1 RDIDFERL
9 FGRLPN
15 PYMILDRQLRYV
27 AANETYLQLTASRLE
42 DLLGKH
48 LFDLFPNDP
57 ADPANAPAAMLRASF
72 ERVLATGQT
81 DELALIPY
89 RVPIE
94 RDGRV
99 VTEER
104 LWSATHVPVLDAQG
118 QVAFV
123 LQHTVDVTELER
135 LRRGEAGPASTQP
148 TPSGALERLG
158 AGVLGRAES
167 VQDHNR
173 RLDAERQRLHTLFEQ
188 APGFICVLQ
197 GPGHEFVLANRSYRR
212 LVGQRDLVGRTVGE
226 ALPEVSRQG
235 FVQLLDR
242 VYQSGEPF
250 VGEGV
255 RLDLQRTP
263 GGPLEE
269 TFVDF
274 IYQPVRGDD
283 GVVTGIF
290 VQGHDVTAR
299 QAAEREREQARQVA
313 EAFSAELLA
322 QSKAV
327 KSTLDGAL
335 QRIHELEAELARR
348 S

>member
-1 RDIDFERL
+1 MPGIDFERL

-27 AANETYLQLTASRLE
+27 AANETYLRLTASRLD
-42 DLLGKH
+42 DLLGKVI
-48 LFDLFPNDP
+48 FDLFPNDP
-57 ADPANAPAAMLRASF
+57 DDPANVPAGLLRASL

-104 LWSATHVPVLDAQG
+104 LWSATHVPLLDERG
-118 QVAFV
+118 EVAFV

-135 LRRGEAGPASTQP
+135 LRRGEAASLDASV
-148 TPSGALERLG
+148 PSGGLERMG

-167 VQDHNR
+167 VQGHNR
-173 RLDAERQRLHTLFEQ
+173 RLDAERQRLLALFEQ
-188 APGFICVLQ
+188 APGFMCVLQ
-197 GPGHEFVLANRSYRR
+197 GPGHEFVLANRAYQR
-212 LVGQRDLVGRTVGE
+212 LVGHRELVGLTVGQ
-226 ALPEVSRQG
+226 ALPEVTGQG

-242 VYQSGEPF
+242 VYRSGEPF

-255 RLDLQRTP
+255 RLELQRTP
-263 GGPLEE
+263 GAPLEE
-269 TFVDF
+269 AFLDF
-274 IYQPVRGDD
+274 IYQPVRGAD
-283 GVVTGIF
+283 GAVTGIF

-299 QAAEREREQARQVA
+299 QAAEREREQARRVA

-322 QSKAV
+322 QSQSV
-327 KSTLDGAL
+327 KGAL
-335 QRIHELEAELARR
+335 DEATRRIRELEAELARR
-348 S
+348 P